1 MKKIKKRGAVYG
13 VIALLLCAAAYLN
26 WSYVDTPEDL
36 LAAQQTDAQ
45 ADTQT
50 DASAD
55 STAGEGD
62 YFASSR
68 LTRTQARDEAVST
81 LKELS
86 ESDTADQ
93 SAKDDA
99 AAQISAL
106 ADDTVAE
113 ANIESLIRAKGY
125 EDAVV
130 MLGDGSANIVVA
142 PPDGGSA
149 GRGRSCYPRY
159 RYLGDRHDG
168 RADQNR
174 GSILIDSVYFYFAFY
189 TNCAIMLLDNAG

>member
-68 LTRTQARDEAVST
+68 LTRTQARDEVVST

-106 ADDTVAE
+106 ADDT
-113 ANIESLIRAKGY
+113 G
-125 EDAVV
+125 
-130 MLGDGSANIVVA
+130 
-142 PPDGGSA
+142 
-149 GRGRSCYPRY
+149 GRSQY
-159 RYLGDRHDG
+159 REP
-168 RADQNR
+168 
-174 GSILIDSVYFYFAFY
+174 DSRQR
-189 TNCAIMLLDNAG
+189 L

>member
-36 LAAQQTDAQ
+36 LAAQQTDKQ
-45 ADTQT
+45 EDTQT

-130 MLGDGSANIVVA
+130 MLGDSSANIVVA
-142 PPDGGSA
+142 PPDGGLQAEDVAVIRDIVISETGMTA
-149 GRGRSCYPRY
+149 GQIKIVEAS
-159 RYLGDRHDG
+159 
-168 RADQNR
+168 
-174 GSILIDSVYFYFAFY
+174 
-189 TNCAIMLLDNAG
+189 

>member
-36 LAAQQTDAQ
+36 LAAQQTDTQ

-86 ESDTADQ
+86 ESDTADRHGGRSQ
-93 SAKDDA
+93 HR
-99 AAQISAL
+99 
-106 ADDTVAE
+106 E
-113 ANIESLIRAKGY
+113 
-125 EDAVV
+125 
-130 MLGDGSANIVVA
+130 
-142 PPDGGSA
+142 PDSRQRL
-149 GRGRSCYPRY
+149 RGRSCDAR
-159 RYLGDRHDG
+159 
-168 RADQNR
+168 
-174 GSILIDSVYFYFAFY
+174 
-189 TNCAIMLLDNAG
+189 